1 MNTKDAIRFA
11 LDLSNRA
18 VMSKIDEVADL
29 PTAFPTAKGGCHPLW
44 VLGHLTL
51 IEGMIPAVLYGKVN
65 PVEGWGKH
73 FGEHTEP
80 VGETSAYPSFRE
92 VRAKYL
98 ELREENLK
106 LLESLTESDLDR
118 ATKAPPPGREK
129 EFATFGQSFLVLA
142 LHQTMHRGQVT
153 DALRTAGRV
162 TPVAAAAGN

>member
-18 VMSKIDEVADL
+18 VMSKIDEMANL
-29 PTAFPTAKGGCHPLW
+29 PTAFPTPKGGCHPLW

-51 IEGMIPAVLYGKVN
+51 IEGMMPAVLYGKAN
-65 PVEGWGKH
+65 PVEGWVKL

-80 VGETSAYPSFRE
+80 VSDARAYPPFQE
-92 VRAKYL
+92 VRAKYM
-98 ELREENLK
+98 ELREQNLQ
-106 LLESLTESDLDR
+106 LLESLSEEELGR
-118 ATKAPPPGREK
+118 ATKAPPTGRER

-153 DALRTAGRV
+153 DALRATA
-162 TPVAAAAGN
+162 N